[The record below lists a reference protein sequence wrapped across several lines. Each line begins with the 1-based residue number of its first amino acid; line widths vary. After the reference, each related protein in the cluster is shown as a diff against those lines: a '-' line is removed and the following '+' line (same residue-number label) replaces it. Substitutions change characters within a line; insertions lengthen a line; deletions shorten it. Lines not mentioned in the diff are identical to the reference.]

1 MPKNSGSIILTLQA
15 EKLGLK
21 MSVTR
26 NELPSG
32 KTRNGLPRKDPSAY
46 DQAMRDLA
54 AITLLILALAMVQ
67 PVAAQGF
74 KPDFKFGLR
83 YI

>member
-1 MPKNSGSIILTLQA
+1 MLTLQA

-46 DQAMRDLA
+46 GW
-54 AITLLILALAMVQ
+54 LIRRIISL
-67 PVAAQGF
+67 
-74 KPDFKFGLR
+74 K
-83 YI
+83 I